1 MQVTFYGVRGSIPV
15 PGADTQVFGGN
26 TPCLCVQAE
35 EALFL
40 FDCGT
45 GCIPLGRELLAKR
58 SHHEIHILISHT
70 HLDHIQGLP
79 LFEPLYKKDYSI
91 HLYGE
96 DRCGLTLRQ
105 QLDRM
110 MSPPLWPVGTEAFLA
125 NVHYHTLRAGQP
137 FSIGGCAFETM
148 RSHHPDECTLYRMTC
163 GGKSLVY
170 ALDFEY
176 DTQSSAALTAFAK
189 DCDLLV
195 YDAFYDDRAYPA
207 RQGFGHS
214 TWQHGLQLSQA
225 CRAKR
230 TAFAHLHP
238 SRTDAELSA
247 VQAEIARQDTR
258 CFLAQERR
266 ELIL

>member
-1 MQVTFYGVRGSIPV
+1 M

-26 TPCLCVQAE
+26 TTCLRVRA
-35 EALFL
+35 ADRLFL

-45 GCIPLGRELLAKR
+45 GCIPLGRELLAKQ
-58 SHHEIHILISHT
+58 SPKEIHILISHT

-79 LFEPLYKKDYSI
+79 FFEPVYQRGWTV

-96 DRCGLTLRQ
+96 DRNGLTLRQ

-110 MSPPLWPVGTEAFLA
+110 MSPPLWPVGTESFLA
-125 NVHYHTLRAGQP
+125 DVQYHTVRLGEP
-137 FSIGGCAFETM
+137 FAVGGCSFGTL

-170 ALDFEY
+170 ALDFEQ
-176 DTQSSAALTAFAK
+176 DGRSAAALTAFAR
-189 DCDLLV
+189 DCDLLI
-195 YDAFYDDRAYPA
+195 YDAFYDDHAYPA
-207 RQGFGHS
+207 HPGFGHS
-214 TWQHGLQLSQA
+214 TWQQGLQLSRA

-238 SRTDAELSA
+238 FRTDAELSA
-247 VQAEIARQDTR
+247 VQAEITRQDSR